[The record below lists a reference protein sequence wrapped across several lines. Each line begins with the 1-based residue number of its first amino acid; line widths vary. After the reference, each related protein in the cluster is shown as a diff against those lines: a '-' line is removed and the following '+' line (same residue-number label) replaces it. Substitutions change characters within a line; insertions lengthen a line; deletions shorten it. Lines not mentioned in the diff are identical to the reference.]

1 MWKEYSSGY
10 LKKNRASSISV
21 MTAAFISALLLSL
34 LCSIFY
40 NLWVYEIE
48 RIKTEEGDWQGRIVG
63 EISEQD
69 LGRIRNHA
77 NVEAA
82 VINEDLS
89 AGQETVVD
97 LTFINE
103 RKIFED
109 LPRIAELVDGD
120 ESPAVTYHY
129 ALLNMY
135 LIRSAEDTA
144 LRWVFPFALAVTAAA
159 CLSLVLVIHNAFAV
173 SMFARIHQFGILS
186 SIGATPGQ
194 ICTCL
199 LQEAFVLC
207 AGPVLAGSLLGILVS
222 MGMVAALNLLL
233 ADVEGR
239 LALPFGYHPLI
250 LWLSLLTTAV
260 TLLVSAW
267 IPARKMSR
275 LTPLEAIKNTGELQ
289 LKRKK
294 NSRLL
299 SLLFGIEGE
308 LAGNALKA
316 QRKAMRTAALSLVF
330 SFLAFSFMM
339 CFITITEVSQQETYF
354 ARYQDAWDV
363 MVTMKETDLGDFV
376 ELTASDRQRQ
386 SEGQKQSGE
395 QRQSEAQKQSGEQH
409 QSDIQKLSDEN
420 NYTWNTLQ
428 ALPGVRSCT
437 AYQKAAA
444 RRIVTPEEISA
455 EMLAAG
461 GFENPPAEYVSKVS
475 GGFVVN
481 APLVVLDDDSFL
493 EYCVQIGVEPR
504 LDGAV
509 ILNTTRDAGDPNF
522 RKRRTLPYLKEN
534 NATTVLIRDGLTEDE
549 LAALAAGSLETGGR
563 QEDGTADPDRTVGAQ
578 PVNAAILPVTAYTRT
593 PPVLREEYGTL
604 DFHELVHFIPLSVWK
619 EIEAQIGGAQQEV
632 YLRILA
638 QEGTTPAELA
648 KIEAQIS
655 QFLEKT
661 PDINRADG
669 EISRI
674 AEPESSEESARTAE
688 PESSEESA
696 RTAEPESNEEHQRT
710 DHSAAFT
717 GHIEIENRLREQQ
730 NNERMFTGMKAV
742 LSVFCILLATI
753 GIGNVFSNTL
763 GFVRQRRRE
772 FARYLSIGLT
782 PQGMWKIFCIEAL
795 VIAGRPVLVALPVTA
810 FGVILFIKV
819 SYLEPMLFIK
829 EAPFVPI
836 AFFILAIFGFVAL
849 AYRLGAK
856 RLLDSS
862 LTDALRDDTML

>member
-21 MTAAFISALLLSL
+21 MSAAFISALLLSL

-97 LTFINE
+97 LYFING

-109 LPRIAELVDGD
+109 LPHIAELVDDD
-120 ESPAVTYHY
+120 EYPTVTYHY

-173 SMFARIHQFGILS
+173 SMSARIHQFGILS

-194 ICTCL
+194 IRTCL

-222 MGMVAALNLLL
+222 MGMVAATNLLL

-239 LALPFGYHPLI
+239 LVLPFGYHPLI
-250 LWLSLLTTAV
+250 LCLSLLTTAV

-363 MVTMKETDLGDFV
+363 MVTMKDTDLGDFV
-376 ELTASDRQRQ
+376 KLTASDRQQ
-386 SEGQKQSGE
+386 
-395 QRQSEAQKQSGEQH
+395 QSEAQKQSGEQ
-409 QSDIQKLSDEN
+409 KLSDEIDQ
-420 NYTWNTLQ
+420 TWNTLQ
-428 ALPGVRSCT
+428 TLPGVRSCT

-461 GFENPPAEYVSKVS
+461 GFENPPAEYVSRVS

-493 EYCVQIGVEPR
+493 EYCAQ
-504 LDGAV
+504 
-509 ILNTTRDAGDPNF
+509 
-522 RKRRTLPYLKEN
+522 N

-563 QEDGTADPDRTVGAQ
+563 QEDGTAAPDRIVGEQ
-578 PVNAAILPVTAYTRT
+578 PVNAAILPVTAYTQT

-619 EIEAQIGGAQQEV
+619 EIEEQIGGAQQEM

-648 KIEAQIS
+648 KIEVQIS
-655 QFLEKT
+655 KFLEET

-669 EISRI
+669 ERS
-674 AEPESSEESARTAE
+674 RTAE
-688 PESSEESA
+688 S
-696 RTAEPESNEEHQRT
+696 ESNEEHQRSE
-710 DHSAAFT
+710 HSAAST
-717 GHIEIENRLREQQ
+717 GRIEIENRLRALQ

-763 GFVRQRRRE
+763 GFMRQRRRE

-782 PQGMWKIFCIEAL
+782 PLGMWKIFCIEAL
-795 VIAGRPVLVALPVTA
+795 VIAGRPVLVALPVTV
-810 FGVILFIKV
+810 FGVILFIKA
-819 SYLEPMLFIK
+819 SYLEPMLFIR

-836 AFFILAIFGFVAL
+836 AFFILVIFGFVGL
-849 AYRLGAK
+849 AYWLGAK

-862 LTDALRDDTML
+862 LAEALRDDTVL

>member
-97 LTFINE
+97 LTFINKRE
-103 RKIFED
+103 VFED
-109 LPRIAELVDGD
+109 LPRIADLVDDD
-120 ESPAVTYHY
+120 EYPTVTYHY

-135 LIRSAEDTA
+135 LVRSAEDTA

-173 SMFARIHQFGILS
+173 SMSARIHQFGILS

-194 ICTCL
+194 IRTCL
-199 LQEAFVLC
+199 LQEVFVLC

-222 MGMVAALNLLL
+222 MGMVAATNLLL

-239 LALPFGYHPLI
+239 LVLPFGYHPLI
-250 LWLSLLTTAV
+250 LCLSLLTTAV

-363 MVTMKETDLGDFV
+363 MVTMKDTDLGDFV
-376 ELTASDRQRQ
+376 ELTASDRQH
-386 SEGQKQSGE
+386 
-395 QRQSEAQKQSGEQH
+395 QSEAQKQSGEQH
-409 QSDIQKLSDEN
+409 QSGTQKLPDEN

-428 ALPGVRSCT
+428 TLPGVRSCT

-444 RRIVTPEEISA
+444 RRIVTPEEIST

-461 GFENPPAEYVSKVS
+461 GFENPPAEYVSRVS

-493 EYCVQIGVEPR
+493 EYCAQIGVEPR

-522 RKRRTLPYLKEN
+522 RKRRTLSYLKEN
-534 NATTVLIRDGLTEDE
+534 NETTVLIRDGLTEDE

-563 QEDGTADPDRTVGAQ
+563 QEDGTADSDRTVGAQ
-578 PVNAAILPVTAYTRT
+578 PDNAAILPVTAYTRT

-619 EIEAQIGGAQQEV
+619 EIEVQIGSAQQEV

-655 QFLEKT
+655 QLLEET
-661 PDINRADG
+661 PDINRAG
-669 EISRI
+669 VEGQRI
-674 AEPESSEESARTAE
+674 EESESSEESVRTAE

-696 RTAEPESNEEHQRT
+696 RIAEPEPNEEHQRT
-710 DHSAAFT
+710 DHSAPFT
-717 GHIEIENRLREQQ
+717 GPIEIENRLREQQ

-810 FGVILFIKV
+810 FGVILFIKA

-862 LTDALRDDTML
+862 LTDALRDDTVL

>member
-97 LTFINE
+97 LTFINKRE
-103 RKIFED
+103 VFED
-109 LPRIAELVDGD
+109 LPRIADLVDDD
-120 ESPAVTYHY
+120 EYPTVTYHY

-135 LIRSAEDTA
+135 LVRSAEDTA

-173 SMFARIHQFGILS
+173 SMSARIHQFGILS

-194 ICTCL
+194 IRTCL

-222 MGMVAALNLLL
+222 MGMVAATNLLL

-239 LALPFGYHPLI
+239 LVLPFGYHPLI
-250 LWLSLLTTAV
+250 LCLSLLTTAV

-363 MVTMKETDLGDFV
+363 MVTMKDTDLGDFV
-376 ELTASDRQRQ
+376 KLTASDRQQ
-386 SEGQKQSGE
+386 
-395 QRQSEAQKQSGEQH
+395 QSEAQKQSGEQ
-409 QSDIQKLSDEN
+409 KLSDEIDQ
-420 NYTWNTLQ
+420 TWNTLQ
-428 ALPGVRSCT
+428 TLPGVRSCT

-444 RRIVTPEEISA
+444 RRIVTPEEVSA

-493 EYCVQIGVEPR
+493 EYCAQIGVEPR

-578 PVNAAILPVTAYTRT
+578 PVNAAILPVTAYTQT

-604 DFHELVHFIPLSVWK
+604 DFYELVHFIPLSVWK

-638 QEGTTPAELA
+638 QEGTMPAELA

-655 QFLEKT
+655 QLLEET
-661 PDINRADG
+661 LDINRANG
-669 EISRI
+669 ERS
-674 AEPESSEESARTAE
+674 RTAE

-696 RTAEPESNEEHQRT
+696 RIAEPEPNEEHQRT
-710 DHSAAFT
+710 DHSAPFT
-717 GHIEIENRLREQQ
+717 GPIEIENRLREQQ

-810 FGVILFIKV
+810 FGVILFIKA

-862 LTDALRDDTML
+862 LTDALRDDTVL

>member
-97 LTFINE
+97 LTFINKRE
-103 RKIFED
+103 VFED
-109 LPRIAELVDGD
+109 LPRIADLVDDD
-120 ESPAVTYHY
+120 EYPTVTYHY

-135 LIRSAEDTA
+135 LVRSAEDTA

-173 SMFARIHQFGILS
+173 SMSARIHQFGILS

-194 ICTCL
+194 IRTCL

-222 MGMVAALNLLL
+222 MGMVAATNLLL

-239 LALPFGYHPLI
+239 LVLPFGYHPLI
-250 LWLSLLTTAV
+250 LCLSLLTTAV

-363 MVTMKETDLGDFV
+363 MVTMKDTDL
-376 ELTASDRQRQ
+376 
-386 SEGQKQSGE
+386 
-395 QRQSEAQKQSGEQH
+395 QH
-409 QSDIQKLSDEN
+409 QSDTQKLSDEN
-420 NYTWNTLQ
+420 NYTWNALQ
-428 ALPGVRSCT
+428 TLPGVRSCT

-461 GFENPPAEYVSKVS
+461 GFENPPAEYVSRVS

-493 EYCVQIGVEPR
+493 EYCAQIGVEPR

-578 PVNAAILPVTAYTRT
+578 PDNAAILPVTAYTQT

-655 QFLEKT
+655 RLLEET
-661 PDINRADG
+661 PDINRAG
-669 EISRI
+669 VEGQRI
-674 AEPESSEESARTAE
+674 EESESSEESNRIAE
-688 PESSEESA
+688 P
-696 RTAEPESNEEHQRT
+696 NEEHQRI
-710 DHSAAFT
+710 DHAAPFT
-717 GHIEIENRLREQQ
+717 GLIEIENRLRALQ

-763 GFVRQRRRE
+763 GFMRQRRRE

-782 PQGMWKIFCIEAL
+782 PLGMWKIFCIEAL
-795 VIAGRPVLVALPVTA
+795 VIAGRPVLVALPVTV
-810 FGVILFIKV
+810 FGVILFIKA
-819 SYLEPMLFIK
+819 SYLEPMLFIR

-836 AFFILAIFGFVAL
+836 AFFILVIFGFVGL
-849 AYRLGAK
+849 AYWLGAK

-862 LTDALRDDTML
+862 LAEALRDDTVL

>member
-109 LPRIAELVDGD
+109 LPRIADLVDGD
-120 ESPAVTYHY
+120 ESPAVAYHY

-173 SMFARIHQFGILS
+173 SMSARIHQFGILS
-186 SIGATPGQ
+186 GIGATPGQ
-194 ICTCL
+194 IRTCL

-239 LALPFGYHPLI
+239 LVLPFAYHPLI
-250 LWLSLLTTAV
+250 LCLSLLTTAV

-376 ELTASDRQRQ
+376 ELTVSDRQHQ
-386 SEGQKQSGE
+386 SEGQKQPE
-395 QRQSEAQKQSGEQH
+395 EQH
-409 QSDIQKLSDEN
+409 QSDTQKLSDEIDH
-420 NYTWNTLQ
+420 TWNALQ

-444 RRIVTPEEISA
+444 RRIVTPEEVSA

-493 EYCVQIGVEPR
+493 EYCAQIGVEPR

-563 QEDGTADPDRTVGAQ
+563 QENGTADPDRTVGAQ
-578 PVNAAILPVTAYTRT
+578 PVNASILPVTAYTRI

-632 YLRILA
+632 YLRVLA

-655 QFLEKT
+655 QFLEET
-661 PDINRADG
+661 PDINRADVEG
-669 EISRI
+669 QRIEESESSEESNRI
-674 AEPESSEESARTAE
+674 AEPE
-688 PESSEESA
+688 P
-696 RTAEPESNEEHQRT
+696 NEEHQRT
-710 DHSAAFT
+710 DHPAPFT
-717 GHIEIENRLREQQ
+717 GPIEIENRLRAQQ

-795 VIAGRPVLVALPVTA
+795 VIAGWPVLVALPVTA
-810 FGVILFIKV
+810 FGVILFIKA
-819 SYLEPMLFIK
+819 SYLEPMLFIR

>member
-89 AGQETVVD
+89 AGQETVID

-120 ESPAVTYHY
+120 ESPAVAYHY

-173 SMFARIHQFGILS
+173 SMSARIHQFGILS
-186 SIGATPGQ
+186 GIGATPGQ
-194 ICTCL
+194 IRACL

-222 MGMVAALNLLL
+222 MGMVAATNLLL

-239 LALPFGYHPLI
+239 LVLPFAYHPLI
-250 LWLSLLTTAV
+250 LCLSLLTTAV

-330 SFLAFSFMM
+330 SFLSFSFMM

-363 MVTMKETDLGDFV
+363 MVTMKDTDL
-376 ELTASDRQRQ
+376 
-386 SEGQKQSGE
+386 
-395 QRQSEAQKQSGEQH
+395 QH
-409 QSDIQKLSDEN
+409 QSDTQKLSDEIDH
-420 NYTWNTLQ
+420 TWNTLQ
-428 ALPGVRSCT
+428 TLPGVRSCT

-493 EYCVQIGVEPR
+493 EYCAQIGVEPR

-534 NATTVLIRDGLTEDE
+534 NVTTVLIRDGLTEDE

-563 QEDGTADPDRTVGAQ
+563 QEDGTVDPDRTVGAQ
-578 PVNAAILPVTAYTRT
+578 PDNAAILPVTAYTRT

-655 QFLEKT
+655 QLLEET

-669 EISRI
+669 E
-674 AEPESSEESARTAE
+674 SS
-688 PESSEESA
+688 
-696 RTAEPESNEEHQRT
+696 
-710 DHSAAFT
+710 T
-717 GHIEIENRLREQQ
+717 GSIEIENRLREQQ

-810 FGVILFIKV
+810 FGVILFIRA

-862 LTDALRDDTML
+862 LTEALRDDTML

>member
-97 LTFINE
+97 LYFING

-109 LPRIAELVDGD
+109 LPHIAELVDDD
-120 ESPAVTYHY
+120 EYPTVTYHY

-173 SMFARIHQFGILS
+173 SMSARIHQFGILS

-194 ICTCL
+194 IRTCL

-222 MGMVAALNLLL
+222 MGMVAATNLLL

-239 LALPFGYHPLI
+239 LVLPFGYHPLI
-250 LWLSLLTTAV
+250 LCLSLLTTAV

-363 MVTMKETDLGDFV
+363 MVTMKDTDLGDFV
-376 ELTASDRQRQ
+376 KLTASDRQQ
-386 SEGQKQSGE
+386 
-395 QRQSEAQKQSGEQH
+395 QSEAQKQSGEQ
-409 QSDIQKLSDEN
+409 KLSDEIDQ
-420 NYTWNTLQ
+420 TWNTLQ
-428 ALPGVRSCT
+428 TLPGVRSCT

-461 GFENPPAEYVSKVS
+461 GFENPPAEYVSRVS

-493 EYCVQIGVEPR
+493 EYCAQ
-504 LDGAV
+504 
-509 ILNTTRDAGDPNF
+509 
-522 RKRRTLPYLKEN
+522 N

-563 QEDGTADPDRTVGAQ
+563 QEDGTAAPDRIVGEQ
-578 PVNAAILPVTAYTRT
+578 PVNAAILPVTAYTQT

-619 EIEAQIGGAQQEV
+619 EIEEQIGGAQQEM

-648 KIEAQIS
+648 KIEVQIS
-655 QFLEKT
+655 KFLEET

-669 EISRI
+669 ERS
-674 AEPESSEESARTAE
+674 RTAE
-688 PESSEESA
+688 S
-696 RTAEPESNEEHQRT
+696 ESNEEHQRSE
-710 DHSAAFT
+710 HSAAST
-717 GHIEIENRLREQQ
+717 GRIEIENRLRALQ

-763 GFVRQRRRE
+763 GFMRQRRRE

-782 PQGMWKIFCIEAL
+782 PLGMWKIFCIEAL
-795 VIAGRPVLVALPVTA
+795 VIAGRPVLVALPVTV
-810 FGVILFIKV
+810 FGVILFIKA
-819 SYLEPMLFIK
+819 SYLEPMLFIR

-836 AFFILAIFGFVAL
+836 AFFILVIFGFVGL
-849 AYRLGAK
+849 AYWLGAK

-862 LTDALRDDTML
+862 LAEALRDDTVL

>member
-120 ESPAVTYHY
+120 ESPIVTYHY

-173 SMFARIHQFGILS
+173 SMSARIHQFGILS

-194 ICTCL
+194 IRTCL

-239 LALPFGYHPLI
+239 LVLPFAYHPLI
-250 LWLSLLTTAV
+250 LCLSLLTTAV

-363 MVTMKETDLGDFV
+363 MVTMKDTDL
-376 ELTASDRQRQ
+376 
-386 SEGQKQSGE
+386 
-395 QRQSEAQKQSGEQH
+395 QH
-409 QSDIQKLSDEN
+409 QSGTQKLPDEN

-428 ALPGVRSCT
+428 TLPGVRSCT

-444 RRIVTPEEISA
+444 RRIVTLEEISA

-461 GFENPPAEYVSKVS
+461 GFENPPAEYVSRVS

-493 EYCVQIGVEPR
+493 EYCAQIGVEPR

-509 ILNTTRDAGDPNF
+509 ILNTTRDANDPNF

-534 NATTVLIRDGLTEDE
+534 NETTVLIRDGLTEDE

-563 QEDGTADPDRTVGAQ
+563 QEDGTAAPDRIVGEQ
-578 PVNAAILPVTAYTRT
+578 PVNAAILPVTAYTQT

-619 EIEAQIGGAQQEV
+619 EIEEQIGGAQQEM

-648 KIEAQIS
+648 KIEVQIS
-655 QFLEKT
+655 KFLEET

-669 EISRI
+669 ERS
-674 AEPESSEESARTAE
+674 RTAE
-688 PESSEESA
+688 S
-696 RTAEPESNEEHQRT
+696 ESNEEHQRSE
-710 DHSAAFT
+710 HSAAST
-717 GHIEIENRLREQQ
+717 GRIEIENRLRALQ

-810 FGVILFIKV
+810 FGVLLFIKA
-819 SYLEPMLFIK
+819 SYLEPMLFIR

-862 LTDALRDDTML
+862 LTDALRDDTVL

>member
-1 MWKEYSSGY
+1 M
-10 LKKNRASSISV
+10 
-21 MTAAFISALLLSL
+21 
-34 LCSIFY
+34 
-40 NLWVYEIE
+40 
-48 RIKTEEGDWQGRIVG
+48 
-63 EISEQD
+63 
-69 LGRIRNHA
+69 
-77 NVEAA
+77 
-82 VINEDLS
+82 
-89 AGQETVVD
+89 
-97 LTFINE
+97 
-103 RKIFED
+103 
-109 LPRIAELVDGD
+109 
-120 ESPAVTYHY
+120 
-129 ALLNMY
+129 
-135 LIRSAEDTA
+135 
-144 LRWVFPFALAVTAAA
+144 
-159 CLSLVLVIHNAFAV
+159 
-173 SMFARIHQFGILS
+173 
-186 SIGATPGQ
+186 
-194 ICTCL
+194 
-199 LQEAFVLC
+199 
-207 AGPVLAGSLLGILVS
+207 
-222 MGMVAALNLLL
+222 
-233 ADVEGR
+233 
-239 LALPFGYHPLI
+239 
-250 LWLSLLTTAV
+250 
-260 TLLVSAW
+260 
-267 IPARKMSR
+267 
-275 LTPLEAIKNTGELQ
+275 
-289 LKRKK
+289 
-294 NSRLL
+294 
-299 SLLFGIEGE
+299 
-308 LAGNALKA
+308 
-316 QRKAMRTAALSLVF
+316 
-330 SFLAFSFMM
+330 
-339 CFITITEVSQQETYF
+339 
-354 ARYQDAWDV
+354 
-363 MVTMKETDLGDFV
+363 
-376 ELTASDRQRQ
+376 
-386 SEGQKQSGE
+386 
-395 QRQSEAQKQSGEQH
+395 
-409 QSDIQKLSDEN
+409 
-420 NYTWNTLQ
+420 
-428 ALPGVRSCT
+428 
-437 AYQKAAA
+437 
-444 RRIVTPEEISA
+444 
-455 EMLAAG
+455 
-461 GFENPPAEYVSKVS
+461 
-475 GGFVVN
+475 
-481 APLVVLDDDSFL
+481 
-493 EYCVQIGVEPR
+493 
-504 LDGAV
+504 
-509 ILNTTRDAGDPNF
+509 
-522 RKRRTLPYLKEN
+522 
-534 NATTVLIRDGLTEDE
+534 
-549 LAALAAGSLETGGR
+549 
-563 QEDGTADPDRTVGAQ
+563 
-578 PVNAAILPVTAYTRT
+578 TAYTRT

>member
-97 LTFINE
+97 LTFINKRE
-103 RKIFED
+103 VFED
-109 LPRIAELVDGD
+109 LPRIADLVDDD
-120 ESPAVTYHY
+120 EYPTVTYHY

-135 LIRSAEDTA
+135 LVRSAEDTA

-173 SMFARIHQFGILS
+173 SMSARIHQFGILS

-194 ICTCL
+194 IRTCL

-222 MGMVAALNLLL
+222 MGMVAATNLLL

-239 LALPFGYHPLI
+239 LVLPFGYHPLI
-250 LWLSLLTTAV
+250 LCLSLLTTAV

-363 MVTMKETDLGDFV
+363 MVTMKDTDLGDFV
-376 ELTASDRQRQ
+376 KLTASDRQQ
-386 SEGQKQSGE
+386 
-395 QRQSEAQKQSGEQH
+395 QSEAQKQSGEQ
-409 QSDIQKLSDEN
+409 KLSDEIDQ
-420 NYTWNTLQ
+420 TWNALQ
-428 ALPGVRSCT
+428 TLPGVRSCT

-493 EYCVQIGVEPR
+493 EYCAQIGVEPR

-509 ILNTTRDAGDPNF
+509 ILNTTRDANDPNF

-563 QEDGTADPDRTVGAQ
+563 QEDGTADSDRTVGAQ
-578 PVNAAILPVTAYTRT
+578 PDNAAILPVTAYTRT

-655 QFLEKT
+655 QFLEET
-661 PDINRADG
+661 PDINRAG
-669 EISRI
+669 VEGQRI
-674 AEPESSEESARTAE
+674 EESESSEESVRTAE
-688 PESSEESA
+688 PESSEESN
-696 RTAEPESNEEHQRT
+696 RIAEPEPNEEHQRT
-710 DHSAAFT
+710 DHPAPFT
-717 GHIEIENRLREQQ
+717 GLIEIENRLREQQ

-763 GFVRQRRRE
+763 GFMRQRRRE

-782 PQGMWKIFCIEAL
+782 PLGMWKIFCIEAL
-795 VIAGRPVLVALPVTA
+795 VIAGRPVLVALPVTV
-810 FGVILFIKV
+810 FGVILFIKA
-819 SYLEPMLFIK
+819 SYLEPMLFIR

-836 AFFILAIFGFVAL
+836 AFFILVIFGFVGL
-849 AYRLGAK
+849 AYWLGAK

-862 LTDALRDDTML
+862 LAEALRDDTVL

>member
-97 LTFINE
+97 LTFINKRE
-103 RKIFED
+103 VFED
-109 LPRIAELVDGD
+109 LPRIADLVDGD
-120 ESPAVTYHY
+120 EYPAVTYHY

-135 LIRSAEDTA
+135 LVRSAEDTA

-173 SMFARIHQFGILS
+173 SMSARIHQFGILS

-194 ICTCL
+194 IRTCL

-222 MGMVAALNLLL
+222 MGMVAATNLLL

-239 LALPFGYHPLI
+239 LVLPFGYHPLI
-250 LWLSLLTTAV
+250 LCLSLLTTAV

-363 MVTMKETDLGDFV
+363 MVTMKDTDLGDFV
-376 ELTASDRQRQ
+376 KLTASDRQQ
-386 SEGQKQSGE
+386 
-395 QRQSEAQKQSGEQH
+395 QSEAQKQSGEQ
-409 QSDIQKLSDEN
+409 KLSDEIDQ
-420 NYTWNTLQ
+420 TWNTLQ
-428 ALPGVRSCT
+428 TLPGVRSCT

-493 EYCVQIGVEPR
+493 EYCAQIGVEPR

-578 PVNAAILPVTAYTRT
+578 PVNASILPVTAYTRI

-632 YLRILA
+632 YLRVLA

-655 QFLEKT
+655 QFLEET
-661 PDINRADG
+661 PDINRADVEG
-669 EISRI
+669 QRIEESESSEESNRI
-674 AEPESSEESARTAE
+674 AEPE
-688 PESSEESA
+688 P
-696 RTAEPESNEEHQRT
+696 NEEHQRT
-710 DHSAAFT
+710 DHPAPFT
-717 GHIEIENRLREQQ
+717 GPIEIENRLRAQQ

-795 VIAGRPVLVALPVTA
+795 VIAGWPVLVALPVTA
-810 FGVILFIKV
+810 FGVILFIKA
-819 SYLEPMLFIK
+819 SYLEPMLFIR

>member
-97 LTFINE
+97 LTFINKRE
-103 RKIFED
+103 VFED
-109 LPRIAELVDGD
+109 LPRIADLVDDD
-120 ESPAVTYHY
+120 EYPTVTYHY

-135 LIRSAEDTA
+135 LVRSAEDTA

-173 SMFARIHQFGILS
+173 SMSARIHQFGILS

-194 ICTCL
+194 IRTCL

-222 MGMVAALNLLL
+222 MGMVAATNLLL

-239 LALPFGYHPLI
+239 LVLPFGYHPLI
-250 LWLSLLTTAV
+250 LCLSLLTTAV

-363 MVTMKETDLGDFV
+363 MVTMKDTDLGDFV
-376 ELTASDRQRQ
+376 KLTASDRQQ
-386 SEGQKQSGE
+386 
-395 QRQSEAQKQSGEQH
+395 QSEAQKQSGEQH
-409 QSDIQKLSDEN
+409 LSDTQKLSDEIDQ
-420 NYTWNTLQ
+420 TWNALQ

-461 GFENPPAEYVSKVS
+461 GFENPPAEYVSRVS

-493 EYCVQIGVEPR
+493 EYCAQIGVEPR

-509 ILNTTRDAGDPNF
+509 ILNTTRDANDPNF

-563 QEDGTADPDRTVGAQ
+563 QEDGTADSDRTVGAQ
-578 PVNAAILPVTAYTRT
+578 PDNAAILPVTAYTQT

-604 DFHELVHFIPLSVWK
+604 DFYELVHFIPLSVWK

-655 QFLEKT
+655 QLLEET
-661 PDINRADG
+661 PDINRANG
-669 EISRI
+669 ERSRI
-674 AEPESSEESARTAE
+674 AEPESSEESVRIAE
-688 PESSEESA
+688 PE
-696 RTAEPESNEEHQRT
+696 PNEEHQRT
-710 DHSAAFT
+710 DHPAPFT
-717 GHIEIENRLREQQ
+717 GPIEIENRLRALQ

-763 GFVRQRRRE
+763 GFMRQRRRE

-782 PQGMWKIFCIEAL
+782 PLGMWKIFCIEAL
-795 VIAGRPVLVALPVTA
+795 VIAGRPVLVALPVTV
-810 FGVILFIKV
+810 FGVILFIKA
-819 SYLEPMLFIK
+819 SYLEPMLFIR

-836 AFFILAIFGFVAL
+836 AFFILVIFGFVGL
-849 AYRLGAK
+849 AYWLGAK

-862 LTDALRDDTML
+862 LAEALRDDTVL

>member
-97 LTFINE
+97 LYFING

-109 LPRIAELVDGD
+109 LPHIAELVDDD
-120 ESPAVTYHY
+120 EYPTVTYHY

-173 SMFARIHQFGILS
+173 SMSARIHQFGILS

-194 ICTCL
+194 IRTCL

-222 MGMVAALNLLL
+222 MGMVAATNLLL

-239 LALPFGYHPLI
+239 LVLPFGYHPLI
-250 LWLSLLTTAV
+250 LCLSLLTTAV

-363 MVTMKETDLGDFV
+363 MVTMKDTDLGDFV
-376 ELTASDRQRQ
+376 KLTASDRQQ
-386 SEGQKQSGE
+386 
-395 QRQSEAQKQSGEQH
+395 QSEAQKQSGEQ
-409 QSDIQKLSDEN
+409 KLSDEIDQ
-420 NYTWNTLQ
+420 TWNTLQ
-428 ALPGVRSCT
+428 TLPGVRSCT

-461 GFENPPAEYVSKVS
+461 GFENPPAEYVSRVS

-493 EYCVQIGVEPR
+493 EYCAQIGVEPR

-578 PVNAAILPVTAYTRT
+578 PVNASILPVTAYTRI

-632 YLRILA
+632 YLRVLA

-655 QFLEKT
+655 QFLEET
-661 PDINRADG
+661 PDINRADVEG
-669 EISRI
+669 QRIEESESSEESNRI
-674 AEPESSEESARTAE
+674 AEPE
-688 PESSEESA
+688 P
-696 RTAEPESNEEHQRT
+696 NEEHQRT
-710 DHSAAFT
+710 DHPAPFT
-717 GHIEIENRLREQQ
+717 GPIEIENRLRAQQ

-795 VIAGRPVLVALPVTA
+795 VIAGWPVLVALPVTA
-810 FGVILFIKV
+810 FGVILFIKA
-819 SYLEPMLFIK
+819 SYLEPMLFIR

>member
-97 LTFINE
+97 LTFINKRE
-103 RKIFED
+103 VFED
-109 LPRIAELVDGD
+109 LPRIADLVDGD
-120 ESPAVTYHY
+120 EYPAVTYHY

-135 LIRSAEDTA
+135 LVRSAEDTA

-173 SMFARIHQFGILS
+173 SMSARIHQFGILS

-194 ICTCL
+194 IRTCL

-222 MGMVAALNLLL
+222 MGMVAATNLLL

-239 LALPFGYHPLI
+239 LVLPFGYHPLI
-250 LWLSLLTTAV
+250 LCLSLLTTAV

-363 MVTMKETDLGDFV
+363 MVTMKDTDLGDFV
-376 ELTASDRQRQ
+376 KLTASDRQQ
-386 SEGQKQSGE
+386 
-395 QRQSEAQKQSGEQH
+395 QSEAQKQSGEQ
-409 QSDIQKLSDEN
+409 KLSDEIDQ
-420 NYTWNTLQ
+420 TWNTLQ
-428 ALPGVRSCT
+428 TLPGVRSCT

-461 GFENPPAEYVSKVS
+461 GFENPPAEYVSRVS

-493 EYCVQIGVEPR
+493 EYCAQIGVEPR

-509 ILNTTRDAGDPNF
+509 ILNTTRDANDPNF
-522 RKRRTLPYLKEN
+522 RERRTLPYLKEN

-549 LAALAAGSLETGGR
+549 LAALAASSLETGGR
-563 QEDGTADPDRTVGAQ
+563 QEDGTAAPDRIVGEQ
-578 PVNAAILPVTAYTRT
+578 PVNAAILPVTAYTQT

-619 EIEAQIGGAQQEV
+619 EIEEQIGGAQQEM

-648 KIEAQIS
+648 KIEVQIS
-655 QFLEKT
+655 KFLEET

-669 EISRI
+669 ERS
-674 AEPESSEESARTAE
+674 RTAE
-688 PESSEESA
+688 S
-696 RTAEPESNEEHQRT
+696 ESNEEHQRSE
-710 DHSAAFT
+710 HSAAST
-717 GHIEIENRLREQQ
+717 GRIEIENRLRALQ

-763 GFVRQRRRE
+763 GFMRQRRRE

-782 PQGMWKIFCIEAL
+782 PLGMWKIFCIEAL
-795 VIAGRPVLVALPVTA
+795 VIAGRPVLVALPVTV
-810 FGVILFIKV
+810 FGVILFIKA
-819 SYLEPMLFIK
+819 SYLEPMLFIR

-836 AFFILAIFGFVAL
+836 AFFILVIFGFVGL
-849 AYRLGAK
+849 AYWLGAK

-862 LTDALRDDTML
+862 LAEALRDDTVL

>member
-109 LPRIAELVDGD
+109 LPRIADLVDGD

-173 SMFARIHQFGILS
+173 SMSARIHQFGILS

-194 ICTCL
+194 IRTCL

-222 MGMVAALNLLL
+222 MGMVAATNLLL

-239 LALPFGYHPLI
+239 LVLPFGYHPLI
-250 LWLSLLTTAV
+250 LCLSLLTTAV

-363 MVTMKETDLGDFV
+363 MVTMKDTDLGDFV
-376 ELTASDRQRQ
+376 KLTASDRQQ
-386 SEGQKQSGE
+386 
-395 QRQSEAQKQSGEQH
+395 QSEAQKQSGEQ
-409 QSDIQKLSDEN
+409 KLSDEIDQ
-420 NYTWNTLQ
+420 TWNALQ
-428 ALPGVRSCT
+428 TLPGVRSCT

-493 EYCVQIGVEPR
+493 EYCAQIGVEPR

-509 ILNTTRDAGDPNF
+509 ILNTTRDANDPNF

-563 QEDGTADPDRTVGAQ
+563 QEDGTADSDRTVGAQ
-578 PVNAAILPVTAYTRT
+578 PDNAAILPVTAYTRT

-638 QEGTTPAELA
+638 QEGTTAPELA

-655 QFLEKT
+655 QFLEET
-661 PDINRADG
+661 PDINRAG
-669 EISRI
+669 VEGQRI
-674 AEPESSEESARTAE
+674 EESESSEESVRTAE
-688 PESSEESA
+688 PE
-696 RTAEPESNEEHQRT
+696 PNEEHQRT
-710 DHSAAFT
+710 DHPAPFT
-717 GHIEIENRLREQQ
+717 GPIEIENRLREQQ

-810 FGVILFIKV
+810 FGVLLFIKA
-819 SYLEPMLFIK
+819 SYLEPMIFIR

-836 AFFILAIFGFVAL
+836 AFFILVIFGFVGL
-849 AYRLGAK
+849 AYWLGAK

-862 LTDALRDDTML
+862 LAEALRDDTVL

>member
-97 LTFINE
+97 LTFINKRE
-103 RKIFED
+103 VFED
-109 LPRIAELVDGD
+109 LPRIADLVDDD
-120 ESPAVTYHY
+120 EYPTVTYHY

-135 LIRSAEDTA
+135 LVRSAEDTA

-173 SMFARIHQFGILS
+173 SMSARIHQFGILS

-194 ICTCL
+194 IRTCL

-222 MGMVAALNLLL
+222 MGMVAATNLLL

-239 LALPFGYHPLI
+239 LVLPFGYHPLI
-250 LWLSLLTTAV
+250 LCLSLLTTAV

-363 MVTMKETDLGDFV
+363 MVTMKDTDLGDFV
-376 ELTASDRQRQ
+376 KLTASDRQQ
-386 SEGQKQSGE
+386 
-395 QRQSEAQKQSGEQH
+395 QSEAQKQSGEQ
-409 QSDIQKLSDEN
+409 KLSDEIDQ
-420 NYTWNTLQ
+420 TWNALQ
-428 ALPGVRSCT
+428 TLPGVRSCT

-461 GFENPPAEYVSKVS
+461 GFENPPAEYVSRVS

-493 EYCVQIGVEPR
+493 EYCAQIGVEPR

-509 ILNTTRDAGDPNF
+509 ILNTTRDANDPNF

-563 QEDGTADPDRTVGAQ
+563 QEDGTADSDRTVGAQ
-578 PVNAAILPVTAYTRT
+578 PDNAAILPVTAYTRT

-638 QEGTTPAELA
+638 QEGTTAPELA

-655 QFLEKT
+655 QFLEET
-661 PDINRADG
+661 PDINRAG
-669 EISRI
+669 VEGQRI
-674 AEPESSEESARTAE
+674 EESESSEESVRTAE
-688 PESSEESA
+688 PESSEESN
-696 RTAEPESNEEHQRT
+696 RIAEPEPNEEHQRT
-710 DHSAAFT
+710 DHPAPFT
-717 GHIEIENRLREQQ
+717 GLIEIENRLREQQ

-810 FGVILFIKV
+810 FGVLLFIKA
-819 SYLEPMLFIK
+819 SYLEPMIFIR

-836 AFFILAIFGFVAL
+836 AFFILVIFGFVGL
-849 AYRLGAK
+849 AYWLGAK

-862 LTDALRDDTML
+862 LAEALRDDTVL

>member
-97 LTFINE
+97 LTFINKRE
-103 RKIFED
+103 VFED
-109 LPRIAELVDGD
+109 LPRIADLVDDD
-120 ESPAVTYHY
+120 EYPTVTYHY

-135 LIRSAEDTA
+135 LVRSAEDTA

-173 SMFARIHQFGILS
+173 SMSARIHQFGILS

-194 ICTCL
+194 IRTCL

-222 MGMVAALNLLL
+222 MGMVAATNLLL

-239 LALPFGYHPLI
+239 LVLPFGYHPLI
-250 LWLSLLTTAV
+250 LCLSLLTTAV

-363 MVTMKETDLGDFV
+363 MVTMKDTDL
-376 ELTASDRQRQ
+376 
-386 SEGQKQSGE
+386 
-395 QRQSEAQKQSGEQH
+395 QH
-409 QSDIQKLSDEN
+409 QSDTQKLSDEN
-420 NYTWNTLQ
+420 DHTWNALQ

-461 GFENPPAEYVSKVS
+461 GFENPPAEYVSRVS

-493 EYCVQIGVEPR
+493 EYCAQIGVEPR

-509 ILNTTRDAGDPNF
+509 ILNTTRDANDPNF

-534 NATTVLIRDGLTEDE
+534 NETTVLIRDGLTEDE
-549 LAALAAGSLETGGR
+549 LAALAADSLETGGR

-578 PVNAAILPVTAYTRT
+578 PDNAAILPVTAYTQT

-604 DFHELVHFIPLSVWK
+604 DFYELVHFIPLSVWK
-619 EIEAQIGGAQQEV
+619 EIEAQIGSAQQEV

-655 QFLEKT
+655 RLLEET
-661 PDINRADG
+661 LDINRANG
-669 EISRI
+669 ERSRI
-674 AEPESSEESARTAE
+674 AEPESSEESVRIAE
-688 PESSEESA
+688 PE
-696 RTAEPESNEEHQRT
+696 PNEEHQRT
-710 DHSAAFT
+710 DHSAPFT
-717 GHIEIENRLREQQ
+717 ALIEIENRLREQQ

-810 FGVILFIKV
+810 FGVILFIKA

-862 LTDALRDDTML
+862 LTEALRDDTVL

>member
-109 LPRIAELVDGD
+109 LPRIADLVDDD
-120 ESPAVTYHY
+120 EYPTVTYHY

-173 SMFARIHQFGILS
+173 SMSARIHQFGILS

-194 ICTCL
+194 IRTCL

-222 MGMVAALNLLL
+222 MGMVAATNLLL

-239 LALPFGYHPLI
+239 LVLPFGYHPLI
-250 LWLSLLTTAV
+250 LCLSLLTTAV

-493 EYCVQIGVEPR
+493 EYCAQIGVEPR

-509 ILNTTRDAGDPNF
+509 ILNTTRDANDPNF
-522 RKRRTLPYLKEN
+522 RERRTLPYLKEN

-563 QEDGTADPDRTVGAQ
+563 QEDGTAAPDRIVGEQ

-688 PESSEESA
+688 PES
-696 RTAEPESNEEHQRT
+696 NEEHQRT

-763 GFVRQRRRE
+763 GFMRQRRRE

-782 PQGMWKIFCIEAL
+782 PLGMWKIFCIEAL
-795 VIAGRPVLVALPVTA
+795 VIAGRPVLVALPVTV
-810 FGVILFIKV
+810 FGVILFIKA
-819 SYLEPMLFIK
+819 SYLEPMLFIR

-836 AFFILAIFGFVAL
+836 AFFILVIFGFVGL
-849 AYRLGAK
+849 AYWLGAK

-862 LTDALRDDTML
+862 LAEALRDDTVL

>member
-97 LTFINE
+97 LTFINKRE
-103 RKIFED
+103 VFED
-109 LPRIAELVDGD
+109 LPRIADLVDDD
-120 ESPAVTYHY
+120 EYPTVTYHY

-135 LIRSAEDTA
+135 LVRSAEDTA

-173 SMFARIHQFGILS
+173 SMSARIHQFGILS

-194 ICTCL
+194 IRTCL

-222 MGMVAALNLLL
+222 MGMVAATNLLL

-239 LALPFGYHPLI
+239 LVLPFGYHPLI
-250 LWLSLLTTAV
+250 LCLSLLTTAV

-363 MVTMKETDLGDFV
+363 MVTMKDTDLGDFV
-376 ELTASDRQRQ
+376 KLTASDRQQ
-386 SEGQKQSGE
+386 
-395 QRQSEAQKQSGEQH
+395 QSEAQKQSGEQ
-409 QSDIQKLSDEN
+409 KLSDEIDQ
-420 NYTWNTLQ
+420 TWNTLQ
-428 ALPGVRSCT
+428 TLPGVRSCT

-493 EYCVQIGVEPR
+493 EYCAQIGVEPR

-578 PVNAAILPVTAYTRT
+578 PDNAAILPVTAYTQT

-604 DFHELVHFIPLSVWK
+604 DFYELVHFIPLSVWK

-638 QEGTTPAELA
+638 QEGTMPAELA

-655 QFLEKT
+655 QLLEET
-661 PDINRADG
+661 LDINRANG
-669 EISRI
+669 ERS
-674 AEPESSEESARTAE
+674 RTAE

-696 RTAEPESNEEHQRT
+696 RIAEPEPNEEHQRT
-710 DHSAAFT
+710 DHSAPFT
-717 GHIEIENRLREQQ
+717 GPIEIENRLREQQ

-810 FGVILFIKV
+810 FGVILFIKA

-862 LTDALRDDTML
+862 LTEALRDDTVL